1 MEDLKQI
8 VAANIIGLRNSVN
21 MTQAELGEQ
30 LNYSDKS
37 ISKWERGEAIP
48 DVRVLK
54 EMAQIFSVTVDYLIT
69 DHAGEEPPAPDPME
83 ALKRNYSTDMI
94 TLLTICG
101 IFGVA
106 LLVFVLLWIV
116 MGKMYWLTF
125 VVAVPPAI
133 MCWLILNSIWRR
145 GRHNF
150 IIIALF
156 VASLI
161 GMVYL
166 IFLPYNLWQLFL
178 LLIPAELIVFL
189 SFQIKIRRKK
199 A

>member
-8 VAANIIGLRNSVN
+8 VAANITGLRMSLDL
-21 MTQAELGEQ
+21 TQAELGEK

-54 EMAQIFSVTVDYLIT
+54 EMAQIFGVTVDYLIN
-69 DHAGEEPPAPDPME
+69 DHTGEEPPSPDPVE
-83 ALKRNYSTDMI
+83 QLKRNYSTDMI
-94 TLLTICG
+94 TLVAIAG

-106 LLVFVLLWIV
+106 LSVFVLLWII

-125 VVAVPPAI
+125 VVTVPPAI
-133 MCWLILNSIWRR
+133 MCWLILNSIWRQ
-145 GRHNF
+145 GKHNF

-156 VASLI
+156 LASLI
-161 GMVYL
+161 GMIYL

-199 A
+199 G

>member
-1 MEDLKQI
+1 MAVTASTTRESRQPYS
-8 VAANIIGLRNSVN
+8 LRS
-21 MTQAELGEQ
+21 
-30 LNYSDKS
+30 
-37 ISKWERGEAIP
+37 
-48 DVRVLK
+48 
-54 EMAQIFSVTVDYLIT
+54 
-69 DHAGEEPPAPDPME
+69 
-83 ALKRNYSTDMI
+83 
-94 TLLTICG
+94 
-101 IFGVA
+101 
-106 LLVFVLLWIV
+106 
-116 MGKMYWLTF
+116 KMYWLTF

>member
-1 MEDLKQI
+1 MQDLKLI
-8 VAANIIGLRNSVN
+8 VAGNITSLRNSLN
-21 MTQAELGEQ
+21 MTQAELGEK

-54 EMAQIFSVTVDYLIT
+54 EMADIFHVTVDYLIT
-69 DHAGEEPPAPDPME
+69 DHEGEELPAPDPVQM
-83 ALKRNYSTDMI
+83 LKRNYSTDMI
-94 TLLTICG
+94 MLVTIAG

-106 LLVFVLLWIV
+106 LLIFVLLWIF
-116 MGKMYWLTF
+116 MSKLYWMCF
-125 VVAVPPAI
+125 VVAVPPSI
-133 MCWLILNSIWRR
+133 MTWLILNSIWHR
-145 GRHNF
+145 GKHNF

-156 VASLI
+156 VASI
-161 GMVYL
+161 VAMVYL
-166 IFLPYNLWQLFL
+166 IFLSYNLWQLFL

-199 A
+199 G

>member
-8 VAANIIGLRNSVN
+8 VAANITGLRNSLG
-21 MTQAELGEQ
+21 MTQAELGEK

-54 EMAQIFSVTVDYLIT
+54 EMAQIFGVTVDYIIT
-69 DHAGEEPPAPDPME
+69 DHTGEEPPSPDPVEM
-83 ALKRNYSTDMI
+83 LKRNYSTDMI

-106 LLVFVLLWIV
+106 LLVFVLLWIIL
-116 MGKMYWLTF
+116 GKMYWMTF

-150 IIIALF
+150 LIIALF
-156 VASLI
+156 VASVV

-166 IFLPYNLWQLFL
+166 IFLSYNLWQLFL

-199 A
+199 S

>member
-8 VAANIIGLRNSVN
+8 VAANITVLRTGVN
-21 MTQAELGEQ
+21 MTQAELGEK

-54 EMAQIFSVTVDYLIT
+54 EMAEIFGVTVDYLI
-69 DHAGEEPPAPDPME
+69 HEHNAEELPVPDPVE
-83 ALKRNYSTDMI
+83 QLKRNYSTDMI
-94 TLLTICG
+94 TLVTIAG
-101 IFGVA
+101 IFGIA
-106 LLVFVLLWIV
+106 LLVFVLLWII

-133 MCWLILNSIWRR
+133 MTWLILNSIWRR
-145 GRHNF
+145 GKHNF
-150 IIIALF
+150 LIIALF

-199 A
+199 G

>member
-8 VAANIIGLRNSVN
+8 VAANIIALRTNLEL
-21 MTQAELGEQ
+21 TQAELGEK

-54 EMAQIFSVTVDYLIT
+54 EMAQIFGVTVDYLIN
-69 DHAGEEPPAPDPME
+69 DHNGEEPPSPGPVEM
-83 ALKRNYSTDMI
+83 LKRNYSTDMI
-94 TLLTICG
+94 MLLTIAG
-101 IFGVA
+101 IFGIA
-106 LLVFVLLWIV
+106 LSVFVLLWIF
-116 MGKMYWLTF
+116 MGKTYWMTF
-125 VVAVPPAI
+125 VVAIPPAI
-133 MCWLILNSIWRR
+133 MTWLILNSIWHR
-145 GRHNF
+145 GKHNF
-150 IIIALF
+150 IIIAVF

-199 A
+199 S